1 MAKDGFFDDLARGL
15 VDGTLT
21 RGKALRLMGAALVG
35 GTLGSLG
42 MGEASADE
50 CKRNGKACKK
60 DKQCCSGK
68 CEGNIC
74 VAACPS
80 GQVLCGGNCVSNRCL
95 TGQTFNTTTCQ
106 CECPSGQEV
115 CGGSCVSSS
124 CPTGQTLN
132 TSTCQCEAVVCV
144 EGTTTGCGTCVSN
157 EPGAGNRAC
166 ICQNLP
172 GGTGQ
177 ICYYGSV
184 CCFDSCAACA
194 DYPGSVCVEPT
205 GAPPGTP
212 FACVYPCVNGAPCGG
227 GY

>member
-1 MAKDGFFDDLARGL
+1 MAKESFFDDLARGL
-15 VDGTLT
+15 ADGSIT
-21 RGKALRLMGAALVG
+21 RGKALKLMGAAVVG

-42 MGEASADE
+42 VGGVAVADE
-50 CKRNGKACKK
+50 ECKPTGKKCRKNA
-60 DKQCCSGK
+60 QCCSGK

-80 GQVLCGGNCVSNRCL
+80 GQVMCGGSCVSNSCL

-166 ICQNLP
+166 ICQTLP

-184 CCFDSCAACA
+184 SSFDSCAACA
-194 DYPGSVCVEPT
+194 AYPGSVCVEPT
-205 GAPPGTP
+205 NGT

-227 GY
+227 GL

>member
-1 MAKDGFFDDLARGL
+1 MAKDSFFDDLARGL
-15 VDGTLT
+15 ADGSIT
-21 RGKALRLMGAALVG
+21 RGKALKLMGAAVVG

-42 MGEASADE
+42 VGGVAVADE
-50 CKRNGKACKK
+50 ECKPTGKKCRKNA
-60 DKQCCSGK
+60 QCCSGK

-80 GQVLCGGNCVSNRCL
+80 GQVMCGGSCVSNSCL

-115 CGGSCVSSS
+115 CS
-124 CPTGQTLN
+124 
-132 TSTCQCEAVVCV
+132 
-144 EGTTTGCGTCVSN
+144 GCGTCVSN
-157 EPGAGNRAC
+157 EPGAGNRSC
-166 ICQNLP
+166 ICKTLP

-184 CCFDSCAACA
+184 SSFDSCAACA
-194 DYPGSVCVEPT
+194 AYPGSVCVEPT
-205 GAPPGTP
+205 NGT

-227 GY
+227 GL

>member
-1 MAKDGFFDDLARGL
+1 MAKESFFDDLARGL
-15 VDGTLT
+15 ADGSLT
-21 RGKALRLMGAALVG
+21 RGKAIRLMGAAVVG

-42 MGEASADE
+42 IGGVAVADQE
-50 CKRNGKACKK
+50 CKPTAKKCKK
-60 DKQCCSGK
+60 DKQCCSGA
-68 CEGNIC
+68 C
-74 VAACPS
+74 VGGTCAACPS
-80 GQVLCGGNCVSNRCL
+80 GQVLCGGSCVSNSCPT
-95 TGQTFNTTTCQ
+95 TGQSFNTTTCQ
-106 CECPSGQEV
+106 CECPSGQV
-115 CGGSCVSSS
+115 LCGGSCVSSS

-144 EGTTTGCGTCVSN
+144 EGSTTGCGTCVSN

-166 ICQNLP
+166 ICQTLP

-194 DYPGSVCVEPT
+194 NYPGSVCVEPT
-205 GAPPGTP
+205 NGT

-227 GY
+227 GL